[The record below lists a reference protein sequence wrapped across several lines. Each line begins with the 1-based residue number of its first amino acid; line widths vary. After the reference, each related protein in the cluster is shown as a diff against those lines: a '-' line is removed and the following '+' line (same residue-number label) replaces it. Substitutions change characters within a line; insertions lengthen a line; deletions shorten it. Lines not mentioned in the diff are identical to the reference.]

1 MKLFHIAIYTV
12 YTKELKPMIDEKDII
27 KNINKE
33 FFEGY
38 QYLLTHNKKLAKEK
52 IEKGMKFFEYLNPST
67 K

>member
-1 MKLFHIAIYTV
+1 MKPSHIAIYMV
-12 YTKELKPMIDEKDII
+12 YTKELKKMIDEKDII

-33 FFEGY
+33 FFESY

-52 IEKGMKFFEYLNPST
+52 IEKGMEFFEFLNPST